1 MTKKQKRG
9 NIIIPVMIMLV
20 LTLVVMYKLELDSS
34 YHISLNVVNASGQEH
49 EINNKDLR
57 ESLTAKTNNLKDA
70 VSEYLSK
77 D

>member
-34 YHISLNVVNASGQEH
+34 YHISLNVVNESGEEH